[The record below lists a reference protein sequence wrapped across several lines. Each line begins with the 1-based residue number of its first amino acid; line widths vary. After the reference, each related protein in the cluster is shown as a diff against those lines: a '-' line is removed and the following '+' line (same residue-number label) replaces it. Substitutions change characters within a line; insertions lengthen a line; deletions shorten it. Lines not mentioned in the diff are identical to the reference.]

1 MIMDQDINVSIATLS
16 VHERIIEFEVSKASL
31 RVNLMPKDQ
40 QVVIDNAPVA
50 IRKLFRQMDGL
61 GPAFSIC

>member
-1 MIMDQDINVSIATLS
+1 MDQDINVSIATLS
-16 VHERIIEFEVSKASL
+16 AHERIIEYEVSKASL
-31 RVNLMPKDQ
+31 RVNLMQKDQ

-61 GPAFSIC
+61 EPAFAVC